1 MKFFVDFAFL
11 PAVYLNKFERML
23 RKYEQGSLPGQ
34 QVSVG
39 TLTKRNKKSRVSS
52 KIEMPINLLKLH
64 LKVGEDVRIELIDG
78 LLEGE
83 ISFLEYS
90 ARLETASLLSDVKS
104 QAEKIT
110 KGSFADLKSKNLAE
124 VSDEALSQFC
134 GAKSSPD
141 GGNLA
146 YKKLVHHIKK
156 FSSTNSPLESLHD
169 DDNSTACVVADQM
182 NVIDLGNKMQEFK
195 VVIVSVDSKKGASF
209 SAKYEYALLEVIKRN
224 KEMIGIMIDSNEK
237 KLRQTIT
244 KAFLTDENMV
254 TDFVLFKRSKVVI
267 IDGFK
272 KEHIPVAVFGS
283 SLAFQLTEIRSIH
296 NTSVEKGLSFLISD
310 LTCSADKVLYVFSN
324 SDQGMDIDKLGCL
337 KKRNVSVIYLA
348 EKDLLKS
355 LKIG

>member
-34 QVSVG
+34 HVSVG
-39 TLTKRNKKSRVSS
+39 TLTKRNKKSKVSS

-90 ARLETASLLSDVKS
+90 ARLETASLVSDVKS
-104 QAEKIT
+104 QVEKISQR
-110 KGSFADLKSKNLAE
+110 SFADIKSKNSAE
-124 VSDEALSQFC
+124 FSDEALSQFC
-134 GAKSSPD
+134 GAKSSPE

-156 FSSTNSPLESLHD
+156 FSTNSPVDSIHD
-169 DDNSTACVVADQM
+169 GDNSTTYVVADQM

-195 VVIVSVDSKKGASF
+195 VVIVSVSSKEGASI

-224 KEMIGIMIDSNEK
+224 KEMIGIMVDSNEK

-244 KAFLTDENMV
+244 TAFLTEENMV

-283 SLAFQLTEIRSIH
+283 SLAFQLTEIKSIH
-296 NTSVEKGLSFLISD
+296 NTAVEKGLAFLISD
-310 LTCSADKVLYVFSN
+310 LTCSADKVLYAFSN

-337 KKRNVSVIYLA
+337 KKRNVSVTYLA
-348 EKDLLKS
+348 EKDILNS

>member
-1 MKFFVDFAFL
+1 
-11 PAVYLNKFERML
+11 
-23 RKYEQGSLPGQ
+23 
-34 QVSVG
+34 
-39 TLTKRNKKSRVSS
+39 
-52 KIEMPINLLKLH
+52 
-64 LKVGEDVRIELIDG
+64 
-78 LLEGE
+78 
-83 ISFLEYS
+83 
-90 ARLETASLLSDVKS
+90 
-104 QAEKIT
+104 
-110 KGSFADLKSKNLAE
+110 
-124 VSDEALSQFC
+124 
-134 GAKSSPD
+134 
-141 GGNLA
+141 
-146 YKKLVHHIKK
+146 
-156 FSSTNSPLESLHD
+156 
-169 DDNSTACVVADQM
+169 
-182 NVIDLGNKMQEFK
+182 MQEFK